1 MYMYVY
7 AHTHTRTHARRQ
19 TDRQTDAQTQT
30 DTALT
35 DTMHVFYPYMGQ
47 TPPARAPPCAEGG
60 SRGGSSGSTHRCA
73 QRPGGGSGFEPNS
86 QVNTRTQQLRKDRR
100 SVFYMTGQSR
110 VNCFAYNI
118 GNAQYRTVP

>member
-1 MYMYVY
+1 MYVY

-47 TPPARAPPCAEGG
+47 TPPRAGPPM
-60 SRGGSSGSTHRCA
+60 R
-73 QRPGGGSGFEPNS
+73 
-86 QVNTRTQQLRKDRR
+86 
-100 SVFYMTGQSR
+100 
-110 VNCFAYNI
+110 
-118 GNAQYRTVP
+118 